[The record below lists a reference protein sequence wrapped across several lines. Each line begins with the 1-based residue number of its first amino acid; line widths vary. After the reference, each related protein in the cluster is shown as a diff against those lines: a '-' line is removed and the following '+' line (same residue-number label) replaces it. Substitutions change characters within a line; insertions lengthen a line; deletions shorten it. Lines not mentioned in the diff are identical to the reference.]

1 MKTIE
6 ERAKQYARK
15 VWHGGGRDFVSHKK
29 ATELDFIAG
38 AQSEQKE
45 LTRWRDPKEE
55 QPEDGATVLGKT
67 SDPKQPIAIMKYY
80 NNIWWI
86 WAHPGWS
93 GPSGEVIGWRL
104 ICD

>member
-15 VWHGGGRDFVSHKK
+15 VWRGGVRDFVSHKK

-55 QPEDGATVLGKT
+55 QPEDGATVLGKYC
-67 SDPKQPIAIMKYY
+67 DPQRPFDIVRYINGQWYKAY
-80 NNIWWI
+80 
-86 WAHPGWS
+86 HSWS
-93 GPSGEVIGWRL
+93 GPSGEVIGWRP